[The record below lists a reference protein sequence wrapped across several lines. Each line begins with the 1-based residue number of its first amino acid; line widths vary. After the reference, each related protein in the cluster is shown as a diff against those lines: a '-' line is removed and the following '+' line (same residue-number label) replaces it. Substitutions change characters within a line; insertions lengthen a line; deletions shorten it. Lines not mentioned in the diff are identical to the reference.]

1 MLLLLSA
8 VGIYLSLDLPFWSR
22 GEKIVLGPSPELR
35 LLFQKDLSE
44 MKLVFPSS
52 SMEIWLSGASRPI
65 QWKKQSGTFFVSRE
79 ASKFKFGGYKESLDW
94 VHLKPSNGKFVFG
107 QYEYEGSL
115 WLTPKNEDRFDVV
128 LILEMEKY
136 ISKVIDREMSS
147 HWPMESLKAQAIAA
161 RSFAYY
167 HLEKNRDKAYHLLI
181 GPQAQ
186 ALTKAEPSYQALK
199 ATDSTHGMVLKQ
211 NGHLFLAY
219 YHSTCGGRTRSGRQ
233 GVFEYKSVE
242 CQYCRNSPHYHWSLK
257 ISQGDIENMF
267 SSYMEKGSHLIHA
280 KTIVEDSGHVS
291 KVVFTPDR
299 GKAIQIDALDLR
311 RHLNRFLGEEV
322 IKSLRFDLHF
332 NQGQLKVLGRG
343 WGYHGLGMCQ
353 YGARGLAEHLWTCR
367 SILEYYYPGTII
379 EVIEPLKSS

>member
-8 VGIYLSLDLPFWSR
+8 VGIYLSLDLPIWRS
-22 GEKIVLGPSPELR
+22 GERIVLGSSPELR

-44 MKLVFPSS
+44 MKLKFPSS

-65 QWKKQSGTFFVSRE
+65 QWKKQSGAFFVSRE
-79 ASKFKFGGYKESLDW
+79 ASKFRFGGYKEPLDW

-107 QYEYEGSL
+107 KFEYEGSL
-115 WLTPKNEDRFDVV
+115 WLYPKSENTFDVV

-136 ISKVIDREMSS
+136 IAKVIDREMSS
-147 HWPMESLKAQAIAA
+147 HWPLESLKAQAIAA

-167 HLEKNRDKAYHLLI
+167 HLEKNRDKAYHLLM

-186 ALTKAEPSYQALK
+186 ALTRAQPSNQALK
-199 ATDSTHGMVLKQ
+199 ATEATFGMVLKQ
-211 NGHLFLAY
+211 SGHLFLAY
-219 YHSTCGGRTRSGRQ
+219 YHSTCGGQTKAGRQ

-242 CQYCRNSPHYHWSLK
+242 CQYCRNSPHYHWSVK
-257 ISQGDIENMF
+257 INQSDIENMF
-267 SSYMEKGSHLIHA
+267 SSYMEKGASLVHA
-280 KTIVEDSGHVS
+280 KTIVEASGHVS
-291 KVVFTPDR
+291 KVVFTPEK

-311 RHLNRFLGEEV
+311 RHLNRSMSQEV

-332 NQGQLKVLGRG
+332 NQGQLKILGRG

-353 YGARGLAEHLWTCR
+353 YGARGLAEHFWTCR
-367 SILEYYYPGTII
+367 SILEFYYPGTTI
-379 EVIEPLKSS
+379 EVLQTPKSS